1 MAVAVNTWLLHV
13 SSGFSMRQIARLQG
27 VAPSTVMRR
36 IRWCEDLTDDPVR
49 GPRLE
54 RLAEGARSHAELV
67 RALILFAEII
77 APQRPSTGWKPTV
90 GRDRRNDRLPAAA
103 LHPDR

>member
-1 MAVAVNTWLLHV
+1 MSVVVNTWLLHV
-13 SSGFSMRQIARLQG
+13 SAGFSMRQIARLQA

-54 RLAEGARSHAELV
+54 CLAEKARSHETLV

-77 APQRPSTGWKPTV
+77 APQRHSASRKPKT
-90 GRDRRNDRLPAAA
+90 GRDRLNDRLPAAA